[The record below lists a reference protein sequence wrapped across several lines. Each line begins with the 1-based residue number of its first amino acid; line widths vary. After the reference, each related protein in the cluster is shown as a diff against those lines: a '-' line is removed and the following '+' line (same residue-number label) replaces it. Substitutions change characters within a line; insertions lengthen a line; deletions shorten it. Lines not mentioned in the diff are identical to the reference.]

1 MEDVLYGKML
11 DMKLVLRDT
20 QEYFKVYSANDLVK
34 LIHSSTHNKR
44 KRPVEIQL
52 LFDLEKRIT
61 EIRHMIEE
69 ERIKNLVTNNDV
81 K

>member
-1 MEDVLYGKML
+1 MEKVEDVLYGKML

-20 QEYFKVYSANDLVK
+20 EEHFKIYSAQDLIK

-44 KRPVEIQL
+44 NRPVEIQL

-61 EIRHMIEE
+61 EIRHIIEE
-69 ERIKNLVTNNDV
+69 ERIKNLINQ
-81 K
+81 

>member
-1 MEDVLYGKML
+1 MEKVEDILYDKML

-20 QEYFKVYSANDLVK
+20 EEHFKVYSANDLIK

-44 KRPVEIQL
+44 NRPIEIQL

-61 EIRHMIEE
+61 EIRHIIEG
-69 ERIKNLVTNNDV
+69 ERLKNLMP

>member
-1 MEDVLYGKML
+1 MEKVEDVLYGKML

-20 QEYFKVYSANDLVK
+20 AEHFKIYSAQDLIK

-44 KRPVEIQL
+44 NRPIEIQL
-52 LFDLEKRIT
+52 LFDLEQRIAD
-61 EIRHMIEE
+61 IRKIIED
-69 ERIKNLVTNNDV
+69 ERIKNILI